1 MNDKLIGRMKKLLA
15 MTESG
20 NEHEA
25 MAATRKLHIMLAK
38 HNVSIEDLSDTSE
51 LNLSEDAVELSNYP
65 WKCRVGLSI
74 AKLYFCDFYFSQ
86 TRKNYADFVFIGT
99 QENRM
104 FAIHIFKMIVKIIE
118 REARNESRK
127 IYKEVDSRFIVSF
140 WTGACLRIC
149 ERCKELIQSAK
160 DGTLEDDE
168 GNTLPT
174 LLSTYDQMQINLD
187 VWKSDNLNL
196 KEVSSV
202 IKAKDLNGL
211 AKGKEAGSKVQL
223 TRAIQSKQSPKML
236 T

>member
-1 MNDKLIGRMKKLLA
+1 MNDKLIRKMQKLLA
-15 MTESG
+15 MTESC

-25 MAATRKLHIMLAK
+25 MTATRQLHFMLAK
-38 HNVSIEDLSDTSE
+38 HNISIEDLSDTSDVQFG
-51 LNLSEDAVELSNYP
+51 EDKVEFSNYP
-65 WKCRVGLSI
+65 WKRRVGLNI

-104 FAIHIFKMIVKIIE
+104 FAIHIFKMIIKTIE

-127 IYKEVDSRFIVSF
+127 FYGKVDSKFVVSF
-140 WTGACLRIC
+140 WAGACLRIC
-149 ERCKELIQSAK
+149 ERCRELIQSAK

-168 GNTLPT
+168 GNTLPA
-174 LLSTYDQMQINLD
+174 LLSIYDQMQINLD
-187 VWKSDNLNL
+187 KWKSDNLNL
-196 KEVSSV
+196 VSA
-202 IKAKDLNGL
+202 KNNLRTKDLNGL

-223 TRAIQSKQSPKML
+223 TRAIQSKQSPKLL